1 MRKVLW
7 LRVSVIST
15 LLMVFVFTFAARQA
29 QAYFGFPYS
38 GFSYGGFPYGGFPY
52 DSFPYGGYNLAYNG
66 AGYPY
71 YSAGIGVP
79 SYNSGTLANSGIFG
93 SPYVTAPPPDFSG
106 WTWTSPT
113 EAYSPPFPDG
123 TVQEVFVS
131 WVAGSEGKS
140 PYYQQNYTPSSPGQ
154 QNVTL
159 ASPPYGGFP
168 YGGYNLAYNGD
179 GYPYYSAGIGVPS
192 YNSGTLGYSGI
203 FGFPYV
209 TAQPPGDFSGW
220 TWTSPTE
227 AYSPPF
233 PDGTSAAVSV
243 DWVAGYEGMSPYY
256 QQNYTPSSP
265 YQQNYTSASPLYDRA
280 SWLLQLYASLGVP
293 PFLFPAVLGSD
304 GVDYTPSFLYQ
315 ALTNP
320 VPPGCYGKPAIYLYP
335 QTDTSVSVK
344 LDIDGEITKT
354 IPPYNNG
361 WHVLATPD
369 GTITDESQ
377 GKQCK
382 EYDYLFWE
390 AKPKKL
396 ELPDKGWIVACKDL
410 EEWFNEYLP
419 KLGLNKKEKEQFME
433 YWLERLQGKNYYEL
447 KLLDRAFLEEH
458 AKLTISPSPDTLIR
472 IIFCFTPL
480 DEYKADEYKA
490 DEHKTNA
497 DGHKT
502 LEPPLIKTPD
512 RKGFVALEWGGI
524 LNEGK

>member
-1 MRKVLW
+1 MRIIEGFMRKVLW
-7 LRVSVIST
+7 SKASVISSF
-15 LLMVFVFTFAARQA
+15 LMVFVFTFAPIRA
-29 QAYFGFPYS
+29 QAYFGLPYSGFPYS
-38 GFSYGGFPYGGFPY
+38 GFSYGGFPYSGFPY
-52 DSFPYGGYNLAYNG
+52 DSFPYSGYNLAYNS

-71 YSAGIGVP
+71 YSTGIGSP
-79 SYNSGTLANSGIFG
+79 SYNGTLAYNGIFG
-93 SPYVTAPPPDFSG
+93 LPYVTAPPPDFSG

-113 EAYSPPFPDG
+113 QAYSPP
-123 TVQEVFVS
+123 
-131 WVAGSEGKS
+131 
-140 PYYQQNYTPSSPGQ
+140 
-154 QNVTL
+154 L
-159 ASPPYGGFP
+159 
-168 YGGYNLAYNGD
+168 
-179 GYPYYSAGIGVPS
+179 
-192 YNSGTLGYSGI
+192 
-203 FGFPYV
+203 
-209 TAQPPGDFSGW
+209 
-220 TWTSPTE
+220 
-227 AYSPPF
+227 

-243 DWVAGYEGMSPYY
+243 DWAAGQEGMSPYY

-265 YQQNYTSASPLYDRA
+265 YQQDYTSVFPPYDGASLV
-280 SWLLQLYASLGVP
+280 LQLSAALGVP

-361 WHVLATPD
+361 WHVLAKAD

-377 GKQCK
+377 GEQGKH
-382 EYDYLFWE
+382 YDYLFWE

-396 ELPDKGWIVACKDL
+396 ELPDKGWIVARKDL

-458 AKLTISPSPDTLIR
+458 AKLTITPSPDTLIR
-472 IIFCFTPL
+472 VIFCFTPL
-480 DEYKADEYKA
+480 DEYKPDEYKP
-490 DEHKTNA
+490 

-502 LEPPLIKTPD
+502 DADGYKALEPPLIETPE
-512 RKGFVALEWGGI
+512 RKGFVSLEWGGI
-524 LNEGK
+524 LSEGK